1 MFSFP
6 WAQSEW
12 IFKGAGKVTVKDS
25 MVNMADPKIDL
36 PMLSH
41 SITANLSLVMSEG
54 SDRSWVYHAKPDLT
68 DNVNRLV
75 AIRFA
80 NSNDADTFKEC
91 IEKAKS
97 DSKSVT
103 ESVPTENISAPPE
116 TPLKTEMDIPPLK
129 EPELELIKDEN
140 EIKSEIE
147 TKTVEQA
154 VEEKHDSIAP
164 HENIEPEAV
173 KEHVDNLE
181 IKGLNEPT
189 TENVSEQPVP
199 ESNHTT
205 EKPDETKD
213 QVSLNQQEKV
223 QEGLKESE
231 SLVHHELEEKIKTLH
246 TGETEQNHSI
256 ESQGHQTGKEHEHAA
271 EKPDQEQ
278 AHAAPEQLKE
288 SGNEHKAEMEKD
300 HEQVSGNEHNQETKH
315 EHQETKTQELPPLP
329 TNEQT
334 A

>member
-1 MFSFP
+1 MDCELTAKLFHFDK
-6 WAQSEW
+6 AQSEW
-12 IFKGAGKVTVKDS
+12 IFKGVGKVTVKDS
-25 MVNMADPKIDL
+25 MVNMADPKINL

-80 NSNDADTFKEC
+80 NSNDANTFKEC

-103 ESVPTENISAPPE
+103 ESAPTENISAPPE

-147 TKTVEQA
+147 TKTESKPVEQA
-154 VEEKHDSIAP
+154 VEEKHDAIAP
-164 HENIEPEAV
+164 HENIEPGAV
-173 KEHVDNLE
+173 KEHVETLE
-181 IKGLNEPT
+181 FKGLNEPT
-189 TENVSEQPVP
+189 TENVSEQPAP
-199 ESNHTT
+199 ESNQTT
-205 EKPDETKD
+205 ENPDETKD
-213 QVSLNQQEKV
+213 QVSLNQQETV

-231 SLVHHELEEKIKTLH
+231 SLVEHELEEKIKTLH
-246 TGETEQNHSI
+246 TGETEQNHS
-256 ESQGHQTGKEHEHAA
+256 QGHQTGEEHEHAA

-315 EHQETKTQELPPLP
+315 EHQETKV
-329 TNEQT
+329 NGN
-334 A
+334 